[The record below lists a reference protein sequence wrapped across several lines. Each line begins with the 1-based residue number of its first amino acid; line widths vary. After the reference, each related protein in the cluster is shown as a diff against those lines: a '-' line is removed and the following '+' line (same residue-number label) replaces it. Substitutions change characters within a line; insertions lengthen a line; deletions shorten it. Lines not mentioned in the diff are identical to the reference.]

1 MLNNLKWK
9 TLETRR
15 FHTKATLIYKILND
29 LSAPQLSNSLVKLND
44 TNINYNLR
52 NMETDLALPR
62 PCTNFLKC
70 SFKYSGYFKCID
82 IYTYCTVNVI
92 LVTLNAFDICTYH
105 YCYVFTYAPPGNQL
119 LLCVA
124 SVVK

>member
-15 FHTKATLIYKILND
+15 FHTKATLMYKILND

-52 NMETDLALPR
+52 NIETDLALPR
-62 PCTNFLKC
+62 PYINFLER
-70 SFKYSGYFKCID
+70 SFKYSGAMLWNNLPYEAKTAKSLSDFKRKI
-82 IYTYCTVNVI
+82 TSSPSMPSTGS
-92 LVTLNAFDICTYH
+92 H
-105 YCYVFTYAPPGNQL
+105 
-119 LLCVA
+119 
-124 SVVK
+124 